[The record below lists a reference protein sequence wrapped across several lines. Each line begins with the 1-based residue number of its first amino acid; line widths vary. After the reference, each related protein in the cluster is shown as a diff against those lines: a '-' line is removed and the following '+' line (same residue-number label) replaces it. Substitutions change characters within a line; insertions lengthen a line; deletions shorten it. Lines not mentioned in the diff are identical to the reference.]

1 MTRTAL
7 AVAWTLAVAGC
18 GTHQILERNT
28 VRATSTVID
37 IEYRTV
43 LMNLAK
49 LSRQPAALPD
59 HADLADG
66 VVQINDR
73 LGFGQSGGFTS
84 FASGTYG
91 FGIDRLGPSGERQV
105 TEQWGV
111 DATTDPQRL
120 ASLQD
125 LYRVA
130 LGLRPLPPPNA
141 IAYLRKRTTDASSS
155 GDGSSQAD
163 DQHRQVPIEVLL
175 TDVPS
180 PGWFHVGRKRKVP
193 DGACYVG
200 CYGDSCAWVLADGI
214 QSLSR
219 FTVTVLSVVK
229 LEPGELGR
237 SHGLAVTTP

>member
-1 MTRTAL
+1 M
-7 AVAWTLAVAGC
+7 
-18 GTHQILERNT
+18 ERNT

-37 IEYRTV
+37 IECRTV
-43 LMNLAK
+43 PMNLAK

-84 FASGTYG
+84 FAGGSYG
-91 FGIDRLGPSGERQV
+91 LGIDRLGPSGERQV

-111 DATTDPQRL
+111 DATTDPQR
-120 ASLQD
+120 
-125 LYRVA
+125 
-130 LGLRPLPPPNA
+130 
-141 IAYLRKRTTDASSS
+141 AYLRKQTADAGSETDR
-155 GDGSSQAD
+155 GSSEAD
-163 DQHRQVPIEVLL
+163 GQHRQVPLEVLL

-193 DGACYVG
+193 SRACYVG

-219 FTVTVLSVVK
+219 FTMTVLSVVELK
-229 LEPGELGR
+229 PGEPGR
-237 SHGLAVTTP
+237 SHGLAVTRP

>member
-1 MTRTAL
+1 M
-7 AVAWTLAVAGC
+7 
-18 GTHQILERNT
+18 ERNT

-84 FASGTYG
+84 FAGGAYG
-91 FGIDRLGPSGERQV
+91 FGITG
-105 TEQWGV
+105 
-111 DATTDPQRL
+111 
-120 ASLQD
+120 ASTP
-125 LYRVA
+125 R
-130 LGLRPLPPPNA
+130 
-141 IAYLRKRTTDASSS
+141 RT
-155 GDGSSQAD
+155 
-163 DQHRQVPIEVLL
+163 R

-193 DGACYVG
+193 SRACYVG

-219 FTVTVLSVVK
+219 FTRLRTRSCCSFRPRWSCFAMSRRSWK
-229 LEPGELGR
+229 LRATSSTGSIGR
-237 SHGLAVTTP
+237 GSSPT